1 MEALL
6 PWSWESLVVPPAWL
20 FAVLASPH
28 AWYAW
33 VLVHPASTKRVASWF
48 RMEPVDWFADISL
61 ALNVAQ
67 LSSLAFYIVT
77 SGHYDAWAILGRL
90 AEEPWRALALPMF
103 ALGTVFKVTIFTAI
117 GKIGVYY
124 GAKFGHTIP
133 WVHGFPFSVTGASPR
148 AAATAQ
154 CVRTWGCSRLRA
166 RIVRRFRVSRPRRV
180 PAIPR
185 CSAPAVPGQLAV
197 HLRRGLA
204 AARRGAARQHAAG
217 GVLGDAVPA
226 DRHFGGGRVPL
237 VAAVFG
243 AGQGRRSVPRH
254 RLAPR
259 GASHAAI
266 AARRR
271 ALTCPCLL

>member
-67 LSSLAFYIVT
+67 LSSLALYIVT
-77 SGHYDAWAILGRL
+77 SGHYDAMAILARL
-90 AEEPWRALALPMF
+90 ADQPWRALALPMF

-133 WVHGFPFSVTGASPR
+133 WVHGFPFSVTGASRRAPAPPPSACACSAAR
-148 AAATAQ
+148 AAT
-154 CVRTWGCSRLRA
+154 
-166 RIVRRFRVSRPRRV
+166 
-180 PAIPR
+180 
-185 CSAPAVPGQLAV
+185 LA
-197 HLRRGLA
+197 LF
-204 AARRGAARQHAAG
+204 AG
-217 GVLGDAVPA
+217 SG
-226 DRHFGGGRVPL
+226 
-237 VAAVFG
+237 
-243 AGQGRRSVPRH
+243 SH
-254 RLAPR
+254 RLAPFPPFGPQR
-259 GASHAAI
+259 TRSTW
-266 AARRR
+266 AARSASPRWACCCTTPTSR
-271 ALTCPCLL
+271 ATRCWRCGGSRCTC